1 MSTKILSW
9 VFGKGSFSTSMF
21 VAGRD
26 QKLAE
31 QKLWGHPETKTI
43 CDLVYRFSVL
53 YHGIS
58 IDPCICKLGPLLA
71 GRVGWILEGAFPHKW
86 PRGPPCLIG
95 WSSASQTTTVSPQGN
110 GKSCGAV
117 AVQHDKY
124 DEYGRPNYGETFLS
138 WCGIPASANR
148 DFFLLTCKK
157 PWFCHSCLK
166 GILCFPYTYS
176 WHEILQQTF
185 NMKQSCECSFEQD
198 LIFIRSFSAKIH
210 DSNTTLSP
218 LPVPSLHGSM
228 GATRS
233 YGISRKI
240 TKDSEGVS
248 ALEEISAC
256 NPLPGG
262 VVYGCL
268 WDLGRLGRFFGGGRF
283 LGWERGDGRGGRNI
297 YSDPKYHPGSGRFW
311 GFVSKI
317 SLRKIQPENW
327 LEKEDA
333 VRIWC
338 SNPPFFGVHVSN
350 VAWLLM
356 ITLLKWKFTRLY
368 PGWTLLIEPHPRW
381 SMYGTFTYT
390 FGLDLC

>member
-1 MSTKILSW
+1 MEYLLIHVSANWDL
-9 VFGKGSFSTSMF
+9 
-21 VAGRD
+21 
-26 QKLAE
+26 
-31 QKLWGHPETKTI
+31 KT
-43 CDLVYRFSVL
+43 
-53 YHGIS
+53 
-58 IDPCICKLGPLLA
+58 LGELA
-71 GRVGWILEGAFPHKW
+71 GFWRVPFPINGHG
-86 PRGPPCLIG
+86 GPPCHIG

-176 WHEILQQTF
+176 WHEILQQTLH
-185 NMKQSCECSFEQD
+185 MKQCCECSFEQD
-198 LIFIRSFSAKIH
+198 LIFICSFSAKIP

-218 LPVPSLHGSM
+218 LQVPSLHGSM

-240 TKDSEGVS
+240 TKDSEGVA

-268 WDLGRLGRFFGGGRF
+268 WDLGRSGRFFGGEGF
-283 LGWERGDGRGGRNI
+283 WDGKGGMEIAEGIYILTPNI
-297 YSDPKYHPGSGRFW
+297 TAGPGGFEVLCPKYHSERFNLKIDW
-311 GFVSKI
+311 KRKMLYVFDVATLHFLGFMWAM
-317 SLRKIQPENW
+317 W
-327 LEKEDA
+327 LDS
-333 VRIWC
+333 W
-338 SNPPFFGVHVSN
+338 
-350 VAWLLM
+350 W
-356 ITLLKWKFTRLY
+356 
-368 PGWTLLIEPHPRW
+368 
-381 SMYGTFTYT
+381 
-390 FGLDLC
+390 